1 LAVKVVIDKQ
11 TCQSSGNCVHD
22 DPEAFGFDDD
32 ELGDVLAAAAGRAI
46 DGLIQIAA
54 RCPAM
59 AIAILDAAG
68 NEIEISR

>member
-1 LAVKVVIDKQ
+1 MVVTVVIDKQ

-32 ELGDVLAAAAGRAI
+32 ELGNVLAGAAERPI
-46 DGLIQIAA
+46 DRLIQIAA
-54 RCPAM
+54 RCPAL
-59 AIAILDAAG
+59 AIAIFDASG